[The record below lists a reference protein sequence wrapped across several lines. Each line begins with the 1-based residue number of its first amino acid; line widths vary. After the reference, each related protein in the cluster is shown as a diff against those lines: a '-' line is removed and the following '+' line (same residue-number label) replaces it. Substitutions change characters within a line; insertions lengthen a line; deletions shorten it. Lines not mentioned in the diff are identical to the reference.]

1 MTGMFNG
8 CAAFNQSVSNFDT
21 AAVKNMVY
29 MFNGCAAFNQ
39 SVSNFD
45 TAAVENMPGMFQDC
59 AAFNQSVSN
68 FDTAAVTS
76 MAFMFKGCA
85 AFNQSVSNFDTAAV
99 ENMAFMFQGCAAF
112 DYDISHFSVR
122 KLVTTTANTGLDYFM
137 ASANSFSTANLDK
150 LLKAWDA
157 AKAGNAG
164 NNHRPTFATS
174 CSGAGGGVAARD
186 NLQTA
191 GWSFTMPADLP

>member
-1 MTGMFNG
+1 MFNGCAAFNQSVSNFDTAAVTGMANMFNG

-21 AAVKNMVY
+21 AAVKDMAN

-45 TAAVENMPGMFQDC
+45 TAAVKDMPNM
-59 AAFNQSVSN
+59 FN
-68 FDTAAVTS
+68 
-76 MAFMFKGCA
+76 
-85 AFNQSVSNFDTAAV
+85 
-99 ENMAFMFQGCAAF
+99 GCAAF

-122 KLVTTTANTGLDYFM
+122 KLVTTAANTGLDHFM

-164 NNHRPTFATS
+164 NNHRPTFATA